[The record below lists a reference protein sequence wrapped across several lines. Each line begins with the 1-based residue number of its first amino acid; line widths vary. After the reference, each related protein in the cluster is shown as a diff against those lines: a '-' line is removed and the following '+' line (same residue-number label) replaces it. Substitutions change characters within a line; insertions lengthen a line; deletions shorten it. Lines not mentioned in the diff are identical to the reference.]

1 MNEFSKDKPT
11 SQQLVDLIDE
21 ELDITISRDV
31 VYGLDFEY
39 KQLQQENQQL
49 KSMICPIYEKCQKGE
64 CDCTH
69 EEYRSMCETNM
80 KIIDELNEYKSVI
93 DEARKF
99 IKEKYEEDY
108 SKNDNYNPI
117 ERLNLK
123 NCSYERSLQVLEIL
137 NKVGDVK

>member
-1 MNEFSKDKPT
+1 MNEHTDKIELEMILEL
-11 SQQLVDLIDE
+11 QDKCKDLI
-21 ELDITISRDV
+21 
-31 VYGLDFEY
+31 
-39 KQLQQENQQL
+39 QENQQL
-49 KSMICPIYEKCQKGE
+49 KDLEYKFIDDG
-64 CDCTH
+64 
-69 EEYRSMCETNM
+69 EEYSFTLEEYFDMGDKLYNCEQQLD
-80 KIIDELNEYKSVI
+80 KYKSII

>member
-1 MNEFSKDKPT
+1 MNEEILFN
-11 SQQLVDLIDE
+11 QLYERTKEFGRTQFVREIMRLE
-21 ELDITISRDV
+21 REN
-31 VYGLDFEY
+31 
-39 KQLQQENQQL
+39 KHLQQERD
-49 KSMICPIYEKCQKGE
+49 K
-64 CDCTH
+64 
-69 EEYRSMCETNM
+69 
-80 KIIDELNEYKSVI
+80 YKSII